1 MPYFYAAWGVWV
13 FKTEGVPLCS
23 YCKNAYICT
32 KFLIQM
38 VMPILN
44 YIVLGAIF
52 SLAPAG
58 VIWLCRRFPLLDN
71 IGPIMILY
79 ALGMIVGN
87 LPLDIPEMATV
98 QDIATSAS
106 IPLAIPMMLFC
117 CRFTRSDASTQL
129 KTVISGFLSVAIAVV
144 VGYIFF
150 GKQIP
155 EGDKIG
161 GIMSGMYTGGMLNA
175 AAIQAIFQVEEQNY
189 VVMCS
194 YDIVISFLYLVFLV
208 AVGYKIFRRLYG
220 EKGTKSL
227 TESEKEELDR
237 EIAEAKRNP
246 YANLWSREGMM
257 ELAKILGW
265 TIAVVGVAY
274 ASTLLFHKDWF
285 MVVFILVL
293 STLGVVCSF
302 LKPVRKLGRSFDI
315 GMYLIY
321 IFSIA
326 MASMADFSKLNL
338 ADGLNQILF
347 LTVTVFGSLVLHAI
361 FCRFMRVDADS
372 MTVSSVSFINSPPFV
387 PMMVAV
393 LKNRK
398 TLIVGL
404 GAGIVGYALG
414 NHFGVLMASLLER
427 L

>member
-1 MPYFYAAWGVWV
+1 MA
-13 FKTEGVPLCS
+13 
-23 YCKNAYICT
+23 
-32 KFLIQM
+32 
-38 VMPILN
+38 ILN

-52 SLAPAG
+52 CLTPAG

-79 ALGMIVGN
+79 ALGMILGN
-87 LPLDIPEMATV
+87 LPLDIPEMAV
-98 QDIATSAS
+98 AQEIATSAT
-106 IPLAIPMMLFC
+106 IPLAIPMMLFS
-117 CRFTRSDASTQL
+117 CRFTRSDARTQL
-129 KTVISGFLSVAIAVV
+129 KVVISGFLSVAIAVV
-144 VGYIFF
+144 VGYLLW
-150 GKQIP
+150 GKHIP

-175 AAIQAIFQVEEQNY
+175 AAIQAIFRVQEQNY
-189 VVMCS
+189 VIMCS

-208 AVGYKIFRRLYG
+208 AIGYKIFRRLYG
-220 EKGTKSL
+220 EKGNTTLSA
-227 TESEKEELDR
+227 SEQAELDR
-237 EIAEAKRNP
+237 QIAEAKRNP
-246 YANLWSREGMM
+246 YSGLGSKSGLK
-257 ELAKILGW
+257 ELAKIVGYSVLVAA
-265 TIAVVGVAY
+265 IAGGIA
-274 ASTLLFHKDWF
+274 LPFGDDWF
-285 MVVFILVL
+285 MVIFILVL

-302 LKPVRKLGRSFDI
+302 IKPIRRLERSFDI

-326 MASMADFSKLNL
+326 MASMADFSELRI
-338 ADGLNQILF
+338 ADGVNQILF
-347 LTVTVFGSLVLHAI
+347 LTITVFGSLLLHAI
-361 FCRFMRVDADS
+361 FCRVMRVDADS

-393 LKNRK
+393 LKNKK

-414 NHFGVLMASLLER
+414 NHFGVLMAKLLES

>member
-1 MPYFYAAWGVWV
+1 
-13 FKTEGVPLCS
+13 
-23 YCKNAYICT
+23 
-32 KFLIQM
+32 
-38 VMPILN
+38 
-44 YIVLGAIF
+44 
-52 SLAPAG
+52 
-58 VIWLCRRFPLLDN
+58 
-71 IGPIMILY
+71 
-79 ALGMIVGN
+79 
-87 LPLDIPEMATV
+87 
-98 QDIATSAS
+98 
-106 IPLAIPMMLFC
+106 MMLFG

-129 KTVISGFLSVAIAVV
+129 KVVVSGFLSVAIAVM
-144 VGYIFF
+144 VGYILF
-150 GKQIP
+150 GKLIP

-175 AAIQAIFQVEEQNY
+175 AAIQSIFKVEEQNY
-189 VVMCS
+189 VMMCS

-220 EKGTKSL
+220 ESGQATLS
-227 TESEKEELDR
+227 ESEKAELDR
-237 EIAEAKRNP
+237 QIAEAKRNP
-246 YANLWSREGMM
+246 YEGLWSRSGMK
-257 ELAKILGW
+257 ELAKIVGFTLA
-265 TIAVVGVAY
+265 AVALAA
-274 ASTLLFHKDWF
+274 ASTLLFGDDWF
-285 MVVFILVL
+285 MVIFILVL

-302 LKPVRKLGRSFDI
+302 LKSVRKLERSFDI

-326 MASMADFSKLNL
+326 MASMADFSQLKL

-347 LTVTVFGSLVLHAI
+347 LTITVFGSLLLHAI
-361 FCRFMRVDADS
+361 FCRVMRVDADS

-414 NHFGVLMASLLER
+414 NHFGVLMASLLAS

>member
-1 MPYFYAAWGVWV
+1 MA
-13 FKTEGVPLCS
+13 
-23 YCKNAYICT
+23 
-32 KFLIQM
+32 
-38 VMPILN
+38 ILN

-52 SLAPAG
+52 CLTPAG

-79 ALGMIVGN
+79 ALGMILGN
-87 LPLDIPEMATV
+87 LPLNIPEMAV
-98 QDIATSAS
+98 AQEIATSAT
-106 IPLAIPMMLFC
+106 IPLAIPMMLFS

-129 KTVISGFLSVAIAVV
+129 KVVISGFLSVAIAVV
-144 VGYIFF
+144 VGYLLW
-150 GKQIP
+150 GKHIP

-175 AAIQAIFQVEEQNY
+175 AAIQAIFRVQEQNY
-189 VVMCS
+189 IIMCS

-208 AVGYKIFRRLYG
+208 AIGYKIFRRLYG
-220 EKGTKSL
+220 EKGNTTLSA
-227 TESEKEELDR
+227 SEQAELDHQ
-237 EIAEAKRNP
+237 IAEAKRNP
-246 YANLWSREGMM
+246 YSGLGSKSGLK
-257 ELAKILGW
+257 ELAKIVGYSVLVAA
-265 TIAVVGVAY
+265 IAGGIA
-274 ASTLLFHKDWF
+274 LPFGDDWF
-285 MVVFILVL
+285 MVIFILVL

-302 LKPVRKLGRSFDI
+302 IKPIRRLERSFDI

-326 MASMADFSKLNL
+326 MASMADFSELRI
-338 ADGLNQILF
+338 ADGVNQILF
-347 LTVTVFGSLVLHAI
+347 LTITVFGSLLLHAI
-361 FCRFMRVDADS
+361 FCRVMRVDADS

-393 LKNRK
+393 LKNKK

-414 NHFGVLMASLLER
+414 NHFGVLMAKLLER